1 MPYAM
6 FNAPKE
12 YRNLENLR
20 VTAKIE
26 KMVFPDS
33 LFKKLG
39 TQIRNNP
46 K

>member
-26 KMVFPDS
+26 KMVIPDS
-33 LFKKLG
+33 LF
-39 TQIRNNP
+39 
-46 K
+46 